1 MDDTSEQLSL
11 VASSSNH
18 SRGILSTIAEET
30 DAPDTQLNS
39 ESGTLAPPAMVRQ
52 ETLET
57 LPIQRSE
64 HAEELSNILGNA
76 HAHLNKLSG
85 KERLDP
91 SNGELH
97 SIYWE
102 QYSPHAQIELDL
114 ELESNIAV
122 QGDCFRGHVLV
133 NVNPKEPLLV
143 GVELGKI
150 RLLGLEWLS
159 KHDERSV
166 FYNFSTPLLLAAP
179 DFRSLLTSEPDE
191 EGFAMIS
198 VGSFCIPFTL
208 QIPCSSDHGQPKGRF
223 SQQGVSVRTV
233 ALVTL
238 RVKYPVSR
246 KQSIA
251 HFFRECVLW
260 PKVDPQKVL
269 HPQTRPIQVTTSEGD
284 IHLTASLYP
293 PTWVAGQDCRIK
305 VVIKNASQTP
315 IKSLEIGLFNSIT
328 VFHPPPCQPGK
339 EEEHTT
345 IQLSKATLK
354 VKHHSTPGH
363 ATAKGWWSGVKPGET
378 RTVYHSILIPVGN
391 VLI

>member
-30 DAPDTQLNS
+30 DAADTQLNP
-39 ESGTLAPPAMVRQ
+39 ESGTLAPPAVVRQ

-114 ELESNIAV
+114 ELESNVAV

-159 KHDERSV
+159 KDDERSV
-166 FYNFSTPLLLAAP
+166 FYNFSTLLLLAAP

-223 SQQGVSVRTV
+223 SQQGVSLRTV
-233 ALVTL
+233 ALVFACFKFL
-238 RVKYPVSR
+238 SQQESY
-246 KQSIA
+246 
-251 HFFRECVLW
+251 LW
-260 PKVDPQKVL
+260 
-269 HPQTRPIQVTTSEGD
+269 TSERLGSNIPFLESNPLPTFFASVSYGQKWIRRRYC
-284 IHLTASLYP
+284 IHRLGPSRLP
-293 PTWVAGQDCRIK
+293 LQR
-305 VVIKNASQTP
+305 VIFT
-315 IKSLEIGLFNSIT
+315 
-328 VFHPPPCQPGK
+328 
-339 EEEHTT
+339 
-345 IQLSKATLK
+345 
-354 VKHHSTPGH
+354 
-363 ATAKGWWSGVKPGET
+363 
-378 RTVYHSILIPVGN
+378 
-391 VLI
+391 